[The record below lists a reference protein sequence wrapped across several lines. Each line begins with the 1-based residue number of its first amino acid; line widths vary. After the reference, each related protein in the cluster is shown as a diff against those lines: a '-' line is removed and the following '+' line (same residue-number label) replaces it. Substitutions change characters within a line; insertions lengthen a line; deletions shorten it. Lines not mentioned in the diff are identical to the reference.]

1 MKRFVF
7 LAAIARVLSPL
18 VARQTVDAP
27 RSLTAADYARAEKFL
42 AASTTPLV
50 YHAAGQPT
58 WLADER
64 FWYRVTTEKGTE
76 AMLVDAAAATRS
88 PCTLP
93 ECARP
98 GGGRGRAAAGEG
110 PTPRHRETTSQ
121 SPDGTQT
128 AFIKDWNLWVR
139 DVATGKETP
148 LTTDG
153 VKDFGY
159 ATDNAGWTKSDRPI
173 LLWAPDSK
181 KIATFQQ
188 DQRDVGDMYL
198 VKDRGRPPD
207 ARGLEVPAAR
217 RRARRHAAAGDHRR
231 GRRAG
236 RPPENAARSAS
247 FHALRPHRLPWRQ
260 LGRRRSGARIRRI
273 SPSCPPPAIIVRKTS
288 RSPTSA
294 NGRDP

>member
-7 LAAIARVLSPL
+7 VAAIAASVAPL
-18 VARQTVDAP
+18 VAQQTVDAP
-27 RSLTAADYARAEKFL
+27 RSLTAVDYARAEKFL

-64 FWYRVTTEKGTE
+64 FWYRVTTEKGNE
-76 AMLVDAAAATRS
+76 AILVDAAAATRS

-110 PTPRHRETTSQ
+110 PTPPPRNDIP
-121 SPDGTQT
+121 SPDGKQT
-128 AFIKDWNLWVR
+128 AFVKDWNLWVR

-173 LLWAPDSK
+173 LMWAPDSR

-198 VKDRGRPPD
+198 VKAEVGHPTLEAWKYPLPGDEHVAMLQRVIIDVDAARVVRLKMPPD
-207 ARGLEVPAAR
+207 QHRSTLCDHIACRGGE
-217 RRARRHAAAGDHRR
+217 
-231 GRRAG
+231 
-236 RPPENAARSAS
+236 
-247 FHALRPHRLPWRQ
+247 
-260 LGRRRSGARIRRI
+260 LGRRRVEPGFDPSRLRVHLPRSSSGKPQGCGRRE
-273 SPSCPPPAIIVRKTS
+273 R
-288 RSPTSA
+288 
-294 NGRDP
+294 GDP